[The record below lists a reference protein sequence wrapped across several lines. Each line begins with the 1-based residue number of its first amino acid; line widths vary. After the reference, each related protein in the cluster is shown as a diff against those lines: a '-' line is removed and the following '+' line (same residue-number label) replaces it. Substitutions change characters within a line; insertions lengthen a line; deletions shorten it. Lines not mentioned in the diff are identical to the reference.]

1 MNTNADNGN
10 LKFSVD
16 NAERFG
22 GNYNEPDFWKKLKS
36 LAGKAGRKVAYNAL
50 LLYYVLTSRDV
61 PVRYKG
67 IIIGALGYL
76 ILPID
81 LIPDFIPVAGFTDD
95 LAALVAVVK
104 MVSDCVDS
112 EIERK
117 AKEKV
122 EELFGKE

>member
-1 MNTNADNGN
+1 MDNSN
-10 LKFSVD
+10 LKFTVD

-36 LAGKAGRKVAYNAL
+36 LAGKAGHKVAYNAL

-104 MVSDCVDS
+104 MVSDCVDA

-122 EELFGKE
+122 EELFGF

>member
-1 MNTNADNGN
+1 MNKNADNGN

-16 NAERFG
+16 NAEKFG

-61 PVRYKG
+61 PVRFKG

-104 MVSDCVDS
+104 MVSDCVDA
-112 EIERK
+112 EIKRK

-122 EELFGKE
+122 EELFGF

>member
-1 MNTNADNGN
+1 MDNSN
-10 LKFSVD
+10 LKFTVD

-61 PVRYKG
+61 PVRFKG

-95 LAALVAVVK
+95 LAALVTVAK

-112 EIERK
+112 ELERK

-122 EELFGKE
+122 EELFGN

>member
-1 MNTNADNGN
+1 MDNSN
-10 LKFSVD
+10 LKFTPQ
-16 NAERFG
+16 NAEKFG
-22 GNYNEPDFWKKLKS
+22 SHYNEPDFWKKLRS

-50 LLYYVLTSRDV
+50 LLYYVLTSQDV

-81 LIPDFIPVAGFTDD
+81 FIPDFIPVAGFTDD
-95 LAALVAVVK
+95 LAALLTAVK
-104 MVSDCVDS
+104 MVADS
-112 EIERK
+112 VAPEIEQK

-122 EELFGKE
+122 EEMFGSNN

>member
-10 LKFSVD
+10 LKFTPE
-16 NAERFG
+16 NAEKFG
-22 GNYNEPDFWKKLKS
+22 SNYNEPDFWKKLKS

-61 PVRYKG
+61 PVRFKG

-95 LAALVAVVK
+95 LAALVTVVK
-104 MVSDCVDS
+104 MVSDCVDP

-117 AKEKV
+117 ANEKV
-122 EELFGKE
+122 EELFGN

>member
-1 MNTNADNGN
+1 MDSSELRFT
-10 LKFSVD
+10 LD

-22 GNYNEPDFWKKLKS
+22 RHYSESSFWDKLKH
-36 LAGKAGRKVAYNAL
+36 LAGKAGRQVAYPAL
-50 LLYYVLTSRDV
+50 LLHYVLISRDV
-61 PVRYKG
+61 PIKYKG

-81 LIPDFIPVAGFTDD
+81 LIPDFIPVTGYTDD
-95 LAALVAVVK
+95 LAALMTAVK
-104 MVSDCVDS
+104 MVSDCVDD

-122 EELFGKE
+122 EELFGE

>member
-61 PVRYKG
+61 PVRFKG

-104 MVSDCVDS
+104 MVSDCVDA

-122 EELFGKE
+122 EELFGN

>member
-1 MNTNADNGN
+1 MNKNADNGN
-10 LKFSVD
+10 LKFSVE
-16 NAERFG
+16 NAEKFG
-22 GNYNEPDFWKKLKS
+22 SNYNEPDFWKKLKS

-95 LAALVAVVK
+95 LAALLTALK
-104 MVSDCVDS
+104 MVSDCVDA

-122 EELFGKE
+122 EELFG